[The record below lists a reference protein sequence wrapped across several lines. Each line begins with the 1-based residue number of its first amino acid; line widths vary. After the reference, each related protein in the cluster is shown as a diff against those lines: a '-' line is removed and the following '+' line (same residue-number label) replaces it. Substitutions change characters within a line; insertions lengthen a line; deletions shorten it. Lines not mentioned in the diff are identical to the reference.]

1 MFKLKT
7 PSSYWMALIGMAIAL
22 MAVACSSQPAAAPV
36 IDPDELRLLIQ
47 STIEESIPTIDP
59 VSPAEIQKMVENA
72 VSGSTP
78 SGVSADEIKLL
89 VGQAVAAAAPAG
101 ASPGEIQAMVQK
113 AVTAASKSSAAEMQT
128 LVSKAVTDASETG
141 LTAEQVESIVGSAL
155 DEQAASGPKPTLI
168 MADNQFESLW
178 INNAIFKYVV
188 ENGYGYPVESIPTTT
203 PIAQL
208 SLSNG
213 DVDVWLE
220 LWQQNW
226 IDNYREITADGSI
239 VNMGMIYEGGPQFWI
254 IPQSVSDEHNIKTID
269 DLKANWQLFEDP
281 EDPTKG
287 AFINCPAGWQC
298 AEINRTKVAAYGLD
312 ETFNVVEPGGPA
324 ALAAGLTGPALR
336 GDPVFGYYWAPTALM
351 GRFDWQIIEEPTY
364 TDECWAEVAIGQ
376 NDKDYVPAEACA
388 YETLPI
394 DKGIN
399 RDMLK
404 KAPDVVQMM
413 NRMNV
418 GLQPI
423 NVTAAWAIEA
433 DIQGEW
439 EKAAIYYLEN
449 YEERWTSWMP
459 ADNADLVKAALA
471 AEGS

>member
-1 MFKLKT
+1 ML
-7 PSSYWMALIGMAIAL
+7 
-22 MAVACSSQPAAAPV
+22 
-36 IDPDELRLLIQ
+36 
-47 STIEESIPTIDP
+47 
-59 VSPAEIQKMVENA
+59 
-72 VSGSTP
+72 
-78 SGVSADEIKLL
+78 
-89 VGQAVAAAAPAG
+89 
-101 ASPGEIQAMVQK
+101 
-113 AVTAASKSSAAEMQT
+113 
-128 LVSKAVTDASETG
+128 
-141 LTAEQVESIVGSAL
+141 
-155 DEQAASGPKPTLI
+155 
-168 MADNQFESLW
+168 
-178 INNAIFKYVV
+178 NNAIFKYVV

-312 ETFNVVEPGGPA
+312 ETFNVVEPGSPA
-324 ALAAGLTGPALR
+324 ALAAGLSGPALR

-399 RDMLK
+399 RGMLK

-449 YEERWTSWMP
+449 YEERCGLAVSNDLRNWEILTPDDPCIVSPHATGSLRYVDAQKVGDEIISIHELTRPCGAHEMRLSRFP
-459 ADNADLVKAALA
+459 ADGFSLA
-471 AEGS
+471 